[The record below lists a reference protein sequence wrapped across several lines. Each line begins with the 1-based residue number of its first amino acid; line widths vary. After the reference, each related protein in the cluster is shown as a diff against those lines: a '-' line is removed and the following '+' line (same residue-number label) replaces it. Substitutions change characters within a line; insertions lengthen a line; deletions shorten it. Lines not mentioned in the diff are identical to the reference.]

1 MQKMIYDILANL
13 THYKGIHKNLD
24 TAIDYLAGCDLSTLP
39 NGRNEVDGD
48 NVFVNVMDAAYHAA
62 EDGSF
67 EAHHTY
73 ADIQIS
79 LTGDEC
85 IGWKPL
91 SAFPAWDENE
101 ETKLF
106 EEKPAADVIL
116 PMTKG
121 TFVILFP
128 EDAHAPG
135 IGTGTGHK
143 AVAKVKVK

>member
-1 MQKMIYDILANL
+1 MIYDILANL
-13 THYKGIHKNLD
+13 GQYKGIHRNLD
-24 TAIDYLAGCDLSTLP
+24 TAIDYLMSHDLNALP
-39 NGRNEVDGD
+39 NGRNEVDGE

-62 EDGSF
+62 EDGCF

-79 LTGDEC
+79 LTGDEF
-85 IGWKPL
+85 IGWLPL
-91 SAFPAWDENE
+91 KVFPEWDEKE

-106 EEKPAADVIL
+106 EERIPADVLL
-116 PMTKG
+116 PMKKG

-135 IGTGTGHK
+135 IRTGKGRK
-143 AVAKVKVK
+143 AVGKVKVK

>member
-1 MQKMIYDILANL
+1 MIYDTLANMA
-13 THYKGIHKNLD
+13 HYKGIHPNLD
-24 TAIDYLAGCDLSTLP
+24 TAIDYLTSHDLAALP

-48 NVFVNVMDAAYHAA
+48 NVFVNVMEAAYHTA
-62 EDGSF
+62 EDGCF

-79 LTGDEC
+79 LTGDEF
-85 IGWKPL
+85 IGWLPL
-91 SAFPAWDENE
+91 SVFPEWDENE

-106 EEKPAADVIL
+106 EEKPAADVLL
-116 PMTKG
+116 PMKKG

-135 IGTGTGHK
+135 IGTGKGRK
-143 AVAKVKVK
+143 AVGKVKVK